1 MLKGYQHALK
11 MNQLEKLQAIAG
23 QENKL
28 TKHEVFIKGH
38 DLSFWSRPM
47 KISEYQMAKK
57 QSKDP
62 DDLLESTARLFI
74 KKALDANG
82 VPQYQIDAL
91 PVIMGALSMET
102 ASKLLRAM
110 NESDEEEELNLDFKS
125 AEEAPKKG
133 ARSAA

>member
-1 MLKGYQHALK
+1 

-28 TKHEVFIKGH
+28 TKHELFIKGH
-38 DLSFWSRPM
+38 DLTFWSKPL
-47 KISEYQMAKK
+47 KISEYQLAKK
-57 QSKDP
+57 QSKNP
-62 DDLLESTARLFI
+62 EDLLESTARLFI

-102 ASKLLRAM
+102 ASELLGAM
-110 NESDEEEELNLDFKS
+110 HSEEEEVVELDLKS
-125 AEEAPKKG
+125 DPETARKKPN
-133 ARSAA
+133 ASS

>member
-1 MLKGYQHALK
+1 

-28 TKHEVFIKGH
+28 KKHDLFIKGH
-38 DLSFWSRPM
+38 DLTFWSTPL
-47 KISEYQMAKK
+47 KISEYPLAKK
-57 QSKDP
+57 QSKNP

-74 KKALDANG
+74 KKAVDANG

-102 ASKLLRAM
+102 ASKLLGAM

>member
-1 MLKGYQHALK
+1 

-28 TKHEVFIKGH
+28 KKHDLFIKGH
-38 DLSFWSRPM
+38 DLTFWSTPL

-57 QSKDP
+57 QSKNP
-62 DDLLESTARLFI
+62 DDMLESTARLFI
-74 KKALDANG
+74 KKAVDANG

-102 ASKLLRAM
+102 AGKLLGAM

>member
-1 MLKGYQHALK
+1 

-28 TKHEVFIKGH
+28 KKHELYIQGH
-38 DLSFWSRPM
+38 DLTFWSTPL

-57 QSKDP
+57 QSKNP
-62 DDLLESTARLFI
+62 DDMLESTARLFI
-74 KKALDANG
+74 KKAVDANG
-82 VPQYQIDAL
+82 HQQYQIDAL

-102 ASKLLRAM
+102 AGKLLGAM

>member
-1 MLKGYQHALK
+1 

-28 TKHEVFIKGH
+28 TKHELFIKGH
-38 DLSFWSRPM
+38 DLTFWSKPL
-47 KISEYQMAKK
+47 KINEYQMAKK
-57 QSKDP
+57 QSKNP

-102 ASKLLRAM
+102 AGKLLGAM
-110 NESDEEEELNLDFKS
+110 NDSDEEEAVRAGLQKS
-125 AEEAPKKG
+125 
-133 ARSAA
+133 

>member
-1 MLKGYQHALK
+1 

-28 TKHEVFIKGH
+28 KKHDLFIKGH
-38 DLSFWSRPM
+38 DLTFWSTPL

-57 QSKDP
+57 QSKNP

-74 KKALDANG
+74 KKAVDANG
-82 VPQYQIDAL
+82 HQQYQIDAL

-102 ASKLLRAM
+102 ASKLLGAM

>member
-1 MLKGYQHALK
+1 

-38 DLSFWSRPM
+38 DLSFWSKPL
-47 KISEYQMAKK
+47 KITEYQMAKK
-57 QSKDP
+57 QSKNP

-102 ASKLLRAM
+102 ASKLLGAM
-110 NESDEEEELNLDFKS
+110 NSDEEEEAMELDFKS
-125 AEEAPKKG
+125 VKEASKKG
-133 ARSAA
+133 ASTAA

>member
-1 MLKGYQHALK
+1 

-28 TKHEVFIKGH
+28 KKHDLFIKGH
-38 DLSFWSRPM
+38 DLTFWSTPL

-57 QSKDP
+57 QSKNP

-74 KKALDANG
+74 KKAVDANG

-102 ASKLLRAM
+102 AGKLLGAM

>member
-1 MLKGYQHALK
+1 

-28 TKHEVFIKGH
+28 KKHDLFIKGH
-38 DLSFWSRPM
+38 DLTFWSTPL

-57 QSKDP
+57 QSKNP

-74 KKALDANG
+74 KKAVDANG

-102 ASKLLRAM
+102 ASKLLGAM

>member
-1 MLKGYQHALK
+1 

-28 TKHEVFIKGH
+28 KRHELFIKGH
-38 DLSFWSRPM
+38 DLTFWSTPL

-57 QSKDP
+57 QSKNP

-74 KKALDANG
+74 KKAVDANG

-102 ASKLLRAM
+102 AGKLLGAM

-125 AEEAPKKG
+125 VEEAPKKG